1 MQPYNGQRWQH
12 DRLPGRGP
20 ATSAHLV
27 GENMPPCPRPP
38 SHPCRYS
45 CLLFQRLRG
54 EHFQLGLGH
63 HFTFKL
69 QVWDRSTS
77 IRYER
82 GADRLSTL
90 QLILNYLVSIYP
102 WHTISP
108 ITRSLIGVN
117 KPPVNCTYPACLLP
131 RVILAYKHSLGH
143 SSDHHS
149 VEAAEFGM
157 SKKSKLRAFL
167 R

>member
-1 MQPYNGQRWQH
+1 MQPYNGQRWQD

-54 EHFQLGLGH
+54 EHFQLGSGH

-82 GADRLSTL
+82 GADRLSTP

-102 WHTISP
+102 LHTISP
-108 ITRSLIGVN
+108 ITRSLIGIDE
-117 KPPVNCTYPACLLP
+117 PPINCTYPASLLL
-131 RVILAYKHSLGH
+131 RVILAYTPLFGH
-143 SSDHHS
+143 TSANHS
-149 VEAAEFGM
+149 VETVDFGM
-157 SKKSKLRAFL
+157 SKKSKLRASP